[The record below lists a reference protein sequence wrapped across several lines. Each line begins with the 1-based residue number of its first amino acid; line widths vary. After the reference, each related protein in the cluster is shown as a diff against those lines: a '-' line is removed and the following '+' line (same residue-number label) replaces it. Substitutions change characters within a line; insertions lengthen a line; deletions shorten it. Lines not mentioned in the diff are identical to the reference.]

1 MTKILSDI
9 SLKPFNTFGIDVKAN
24 YLARFSN
31 TTELAQILESDVA
44 KKNELLVLGGGS
56 NLLLT
61 KNFEGLVLKNEMK
74 GMEIIPGKD
83 ADTIAVKSFAGEL
96 WHDLV
101 MFSIE
106 NNLAGIENMSLIP
119 GSVGAAPMQNIGA
132 YGVEV
137 KDVFDSLEAYEIA
150 TGNIRIFRKEDCH
163 FGYRESIF
171 KRDLK
176 NKYIIVSVTLLLRKT
191 GVVNTTYGAI
201 NDELKKAGILNPTI
215 RDVSNAVIAIRKSKL
230 PDPAQIGNAGSFF
243 KNPVIEKEKFD
254 LLKKQF
260 PDIPSYPADEKH
272 VKLAAGWLIEKAGW
286 KGKTISN
293 YGVHKNQALVLV
305 NYGGAHGSEI
315 YQLSEDILQSVK
327 SEFGVELE
335 REVNIL

>member
-24 YLARFSN
+24 YFARFSN
-31 TTELAQILESDVA
+31 TNELAQILESDVA

-74 GMEIIPGKD
+74 GMEIIPGQD
-83 ADTIAVKSFAGEL
+83 ADTFFVKSFAGEL

-137 KDVFDSLEAYEIA
+137 KDVFDSLEAFEIA

-243 KNPVIEKEKFD
+243 KNPVIEKVKFD

-260 PDIPSYPADEKH
+260 PDIPSYPADENH

>member
-24 YLARFSN
+24 YFARFSN
-31 TTELAQILESDVA
+31 TNELAQILESDVA

-74 GMEIIPGKD
+74 GMEIIPGQD

-101 MFSIE
+101 LFAIE

-137 KDVFDSLEAYEIA
+137 KDVFHSLEAFEIA
-150 TGNIRIFRKEDCH
+150 TGNIRTFRKEECH

-176 NKYIIVSVTLLLRKT
+176 NKYIIVSVTLVLRKT
-191 GVVNTTYGAI
+191 GAVNTTYGAI

-243 KNPVIEKEKFD
+243 KNPVIERQRFD
-254 LLKKQF
+254 VLKKQF

>member
-1 MTKILSDI
+1 MISIQSDI
-9 SLKPFNTFGIDVKAN
+9 SLNPFNTFGIDVKAK
-24 YLARFSN
+24 YFARFSN
-31 TTELAQILESDVA
+31 LKELEEILNSKEA
-44 KKNELLVLGGGS
+44 RQHEHLVLGGGS

-74 GMEIIPGKD
+74 GMEVIPAKSAD
-83 ADTIAVKSFAGEL
+83 AFYVKSFAGEL
-96 WHDLV
+96 WHHLV

-137 KDVFDSLEAYEIA
+137 KDVFESLEAFEIS
-150 TGNIRIFRKEDCH
+150 TGKIKTFSKEECQ
-163 FGYRESIF
+163 FGYRESVF
-171 KRDLK
+171 KRALK
-176 NKYIIVSVTLLLRKT
+176 NKYIIISVTLLLHKKASL
-191 GVVNTTYGAI
+191 NTTYGAI
-201 NDELKKAGILNPTI
+201 NDELKKAGINTPTI

-230 PDPAQIGNAGSFF
+230 PDPAEIGNAGSFF
-243 KNPVIEKEKFD
+243 KNPVISKADFEK
-254 LLKKQF
+254 LKSIY
-260 PDIPSYPADEKH
+260 PDIPSYPSGDNH

-305 NYGGAHGSEI
+305 NYGGAQGSEI
-315 YQLSEDILQSVK
+315 YNLSEDILQSVK
-327 SEFGVELE
+327 SMFGVELE